1 MENKIYT
8 LGIKMY
14 TDGDFSINNAE
25 SIGLEEY
32 VDYET
37 YFMVKSWDSFED
49 AKANLVNILNF
60 IKENIQTTRTSL
72 RENIIKNIDEYMRTL
87 DITIKQ
93 DLFEKYARV
102 VLNYESNQEIRV
114 EFTAHELSYDMR
126 MFAIYDRL
134 QEFKNAMDTSSNI
147 VVSAQLS
154 NLLQGRRYNDFIST
168 KEKDE

>member
-1 MENKIYT
+1 MENKKYT

-14 TDGDFSINNAE
+14 TDGDFSINNSE

-37 YFMVKSWDSFED
+37 YFMVKSWDSFDE
-49 AKANLVNILNF
+49 AKSNLVNILNF
-60 IKENIQTTRTSL
+60 IKENIRTTKSSL
-72 RENIIKNIDEYMRTL
+72 KEDIIKNIDEYIRTL

-102 VLNYESNQEIRV
+102 ALDYDANQEIRI
-114 EFTAHELSYDMR
+114 EFTAHELSYDLR
-126 MFAIYDRL
+126 TFALYDRL
-134 QEFKNAMDTSSNI
+134 EEFKNAMDISSDI

-154 NLLQGRRYNDFIST
+154 NLLQGRRYNDYN
-168 KEKDE
+168 